1 MHLVDMSRGDS
12 CLRCPVMEEL
22 RPHVARTGY
31 RSRLGENRSQHQ
43 KPRDGNL
50 QLHKQPFP
58 AFIHTTHETRDRI
71 QICPACPKNALLV
84 IQLSRDECS
93 MCESEPVVTLI
104 HRFGTQIFKPAR
116 LPVPLLAIPSP

>member
-43 KPRDGNL
+43 KHRDGNL
-50 QLHKQPFP
+50 QLHKATFFHPHIYDAWNAGPDSFSADCYTKTP
-58 AFIHTTHETRDRI
+58 ISGYTTFR
-71 QICPACPKNALLV
+71 
-84 IQLSRDECS
+84 
-93 MCESEPVVTLI
+93 
-104 HRFGTQIFKPAR
+104 G
-116 LPVPLLAIPSP
+116 